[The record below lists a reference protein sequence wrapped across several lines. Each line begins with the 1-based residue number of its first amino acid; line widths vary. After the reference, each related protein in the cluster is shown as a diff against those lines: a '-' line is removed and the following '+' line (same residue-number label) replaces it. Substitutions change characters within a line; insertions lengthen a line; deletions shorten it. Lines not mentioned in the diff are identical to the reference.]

1 MVEQDNNYRS
11 RWVEDTK
18 RDREVAYKILQRK
31 SIEVG
36 KDSRELLK
44 YLDMQVKFDL
54 YSPSNCLLLLA
65 QMPEATYCREAVN
78 WQKEGYKVRL
88 RDKSAVILEPS
99 KPILREDGSSHVYY
113 NPKRVYDI
121 SATNAPRKESKPFP
135 KEKDVLRALLRSS
148 PINVQAVDSLDT
160 EDKCALYNENEH
172 VLCVC
177 RNKDTINTIQDVV
190 YEISKYYMDIE
201 AKVDRDI
208 NSFKST
214 CVTYM
219 FCKKYGIEFPEE
231 IFNKL
236 ENQLNGNDKVIRDRL
251 SNMNEVSG
259 LICNRVDGAI
269 EKERKSRE
277 QVR

>member
-121 SATNAPRKESKPFP
+121 SATNAPRKESKPLP

-148 PINVQAVDSLDT
+148 PINVQAVDNLDT
-160 EDKCALYNENEH
+160 EDKCALYDENEH
-172 VLCVC
+172 VLFVC
-177 RNKDTINTIQDVV
+177 RNKDTANTIHDIV

-201 AKVDRDI
+201 AKVDKDI
-208 NSFKST
+208 NSFKAT

-219 FCKKYGIEFPEE
+219 FCKKYGVDFPKE
-231 IFNKL
+231 IFDKL